1 MNIKDAFSAIYEGWF
16 NIYEAQFA
24 EIYNTLYD
32 DWGYVMFGLDFI
44 FIPLVLLILFY
55 FVWKNPYGKF
65 WHWLGWLFIIT
76 VIVAGTTWGI
86 ANKEIFASSNPVL
99 IELMAD
105 PESGYAQFA
114 LSLPLK
120 YAFINGLLTL
130 VLGFLFSLALKQFSK
145 IQIHLPF

>member
-1 MNIKDAFSAIYEGWF
+1 MIH
-16 NIYEAQFA
+16 
-24 EIYNTLYD
+24 TL
-32 DWGYVMFGLDFI
+32 WI
-44 FIPLVLLILFY
+44 IPLVLLILFY